1 MAVPTPE
8 TTSPDATIVIPVY
21 NEEGLLEAA
30 ITDLVERLTR
40 VDFSYEI
47 LIAENGS
54 SDDTKEI
61 AFRLERKYPAVRAM
75 IGDEPNYGKALRKG
89 ILDARGTYVLCD
101 EIDICDVD
109 FQRRAMDI
117 LRGDQADMVVGS
129 KRHADARDR
138 RPMFRRA
145 GTWTINFMLKVF
157 LDFHGTDTHGLKA
170 FNRERLLSVVNRCI
184 VDKDLFASEF
194 VIRSER
200 TGFRVLEV
208 PVEIVEKRPP
218 SINLASRV
226 PHVLKNLAR
235 LVIAIRIRG

>member
-1 MAVPTPE
+1 MPDSTAHA
-8 TTSPDATIVIPVY
+8 PDATIVIPVY
-21 NEEGLLEAA
+21 NEEGLLFAA
-30 ITDLVERLTR
+30 VVDLIERLR
-40 VDFSYEI
+40 DADFTYEI

-54 SDDTKEI
+54 TDDTKEI
-61 AFRLERKYPAVRAM
+61 ALGLERKYEGVRAM
-75 IGDEPNYGKALRKG
+75 ISDEPNYGRALRRG
-89 ILDARGTYVLCD
+89 ILEARGTYVLCD

-109 FQRRAMDI
+109 FQTRAMAI

-129 KRHADARDR
+129 KRHPDARDR
-138 RPMFRRA
+138 RPLFRRF
-145 GTWTINFMLKVF
+145 GTSVINFLLRVF
-157 LDFHGTDTHGLKA
+157 LDFQGTDTHGLKA
-170 FNRERLLSVVNRCI
+170 FHRERLLRVVNRCI

-200 TGFRVLEV
+200 ANFRVLEV

-218 SINLASRV
+218 SINLTRRV